1 MTEIPAD
8 VTTIGDKD
16 ADQGTTVEPVATTR
30 LDINDRLEKNK
41 RGDAIMP
48 PEGDYCT

>member
-8 VTTIGDKD
+8 VTTIGDED
-16 ADQGTTVEPVATTR
+16 ADQGTTVEPVTTTR
-30 LDINDRLEKNK
+30 LDMNNRLT
-41 RGDAIMP
+41 